1 MNDTQHK
8 LINLDYVELMSGG
21 DTEMKKTLLQ
31 MVLQELPQELA
42 LQQQHAQNKDWEA
55 LGEISHKMKSTL
67 AFVGNEQLTEWNK
80 QVEQNA
86 KRHQNLEQL
95 PKLVSQIASLTP
107 RVLEALRQALQ
118 QMG

>member
-21 DTEMKKTLLQ
+21 DKEMQKTLLE

-42 LQQQHAQNKDWEA
+42 QQREHTHKQNWEA

-86 KRHQNLEQL
+86 KRHQDLDKIPE
-95 PKLVSQIASLTP
+95 LVAQINALAP
-107 RVLEALRQALQ
+107 RVIDALRATLA

>member
-1 MNDTQHK
+1 MNDTRHT

-21 DTEMKKTLLQ
+21 DKDMQRTLLE

-42 LQQQHAQNKDWEA
+42 LQQEHARTQSWEA

-86 KRHQNLEQL
+86 KRHQDLDKIPELVAQIGQL
-95 PKLVSQIASLTP
+95 AP
-107 RVLEALRQALQ
+107 RVIEALKAALDE
-118 QMG
+118 MR